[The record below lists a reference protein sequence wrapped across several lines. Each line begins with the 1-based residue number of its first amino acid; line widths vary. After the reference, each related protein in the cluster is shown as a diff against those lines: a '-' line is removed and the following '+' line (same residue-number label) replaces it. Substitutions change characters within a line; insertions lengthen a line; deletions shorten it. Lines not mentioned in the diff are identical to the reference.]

1 MNEHPESTQFFVRN
15 EAGELVATVPEILNY
30 LREKVERA
38 REKFG
43 ATDLDLLWCLE
54 QLSSDIVM
62 KIWILNG
69 WKDRA

>member
-1 MNEHPESTQFFVRN
+1 MNEHPESTQFLTRN
-15 EAGELVATVPEILNY
+15 ERGELVATVPEILNY

-38 REKFG
+38 REKG

-69 WKDRA
+69 LKDRG